1 MWLDHYRGLL
11 CDLDG
16 CLVAG
21 GRLLPEARRL
31 VAYARDRLVIVSN
44 NSTDTPATLAAKLA
58 RLNLPVAPERIVLA
72 GATAVEHLAATVRQ
86 ARVAI
91 YGAPA
96 IVRYARSLGLVV
108 DHDRP
113 DVVLLTRDRQ
123 FSYAR
128 LHRLVRQIERGADFI
143 VSNVDV
149 SHPGPDGSR
158 VLETGV
164 LGHGV
169 ALCIGGARS
178 SRALSK
184 PGRVDAE
191 PPAATRIGSRT
202 RPPRA
207 PARISWRPR
216 SRLAPGR
223 EIEPK
228 RRWLKGNS
236 AETGVTSLSPGRA
249 IVVLR
254 RMKTGA
260 IGHGVLVTPDE
271 RALSSWSFLTKSFSS
286 VPFTRLFRSSVPSCC
301 PTR

>member
-21 GRLLPEARRL
+21 GRLLPGARQL

-58 RLNLPVAPERIVLA
+58 RLNLPIAPERIVLA

-164 LGHGV
+164 L
-169 ALCIGGARS
+169 L
-178 SRALSK
+178 
-184 PGRVDAE
+184 
-191 PPAATRIGSRT
+191 AAPWVGF
-202 RPPRA
+202 PRA
-207 PARISWRPR
+207 
-216 SRLAPGR
+216 
-223 EIEPK
+223 
-228 RRWLKGNS
+228 
-236 AETGVTSLSPGRA
+236 
-249 IVVLR
+249 
-254 RMKTGA
+254 KT
-260 IGHGVLVTPDE
+260 
-271 RALSSWSFLTKSFSS
+271 SFL
-286 VPFTRLFRSSVPSCC
+286 PSATIRRPIRKARVAWRC
-301 PTR
+301 PVYWWDPILARTFKTWPS

>member
-21 GRLLPEARRL
+21 GRLLPGARQL

-58 RLNLPVAPERIVLA
+58 RLNLPIAPERIVLA

-128 LHRLVRQIERGADFI
+128 LHRLGRQIERGADFI

-164 LGHGV
+164 LLAAVKACLPAIKYKAIGKPSPLLYQV
-169 ALCIGGARS
+169 AMGRISASQGELLAIGDNPATDQEGARRMALACLLVGGDPRAHFQS
-178 SRALSK
+178 LAELMQSR
-184 PGRVDAE
+184 
-191 PPAATRIGSRT
+191 
-202 RPPRA
+202 RPPRGSEA
-207 PARISWRPR
+207 VRGRRVRQPEF
-216 SRLAPGR
+216 LGDPG
-223 EIEPK
+223 P
-228 RRWLKGNS
+228 G
-236 AETGVTSLSPGRA
+236 SLQDA
-249 IVVLR
+249 
-254 RMKTGA
+254 
-260 IGHGVLVTPDE
+260 
-271 RALSSWSFLTKSFSS
+271 KSN
-286 VPFTRLFRSSVPSCC
+286 LNGGG
-301 PTR
+301 

>member
-21 GRLLPEARRL
+21 GRLLPGARQL

-58 RLNLPVAPERIVLA
+58 RLNLPIAPERIVLA

-164 LGHGV
+164 
-169 ALCIGGARS
+169 C
-178 SRALSK
+178 
-184 PGRVDAE
+184 
-191 PPAATRIGSRT
+191 
-202 RPPRA
+202 
-207 PARISWRPR
+207 
-216 SRLAPGR
+216 
-223 EIEPK
+223 
-228 RRWLKGNS
+228 
-236 AETGVTSLSPGRA
+236 
-249 IVVLR
+249 
-254 RMKTGA
+254 
-260 IGHGVLVTPDE
+260 
-271 RALSSWSFLTKSFSS
+271 
-286 VPFTRLFRSSVPSCC
+286 
-301 PTR
+301 